1 MLPSRPKAAMMAPP
15 GTPGAATIVMPS
27 MRMKPLNAA
36 GSSGWPDMRRMAIAQ
51 AVIFI
56 VLPERWIVAQRGTV
70 KTAML
75 SRTPFLSACLSVTG
89 MVAADDCVPNA
100 VA

>member
-1 MLPSRPKAAMMAPP
+1 MIAPP

-27 MRMKPLNAA
+27 IIIKPAMCPKEGIPLVII
-36 GSSGWPDMRRMAIAQ
+36 MMAIAQ

-56 VLPERWIVAQRGTV
+56 ILPARWMVAQRGTV
-70 KTAML
+70 KMAMF
-75 SRTPFLSACLSVTG
+75 SRTPFLTVCASVTG
-89 MVAADDCVPNA
+89 MVAAEDCVPKA

>member
-1 MLPSRPKAAMMAPP
+1 
-15 GTPGAATIVMPS
+15 
-27 MRMKPLNAA
+27 
-36 GSSGWPDMRRMAIAQ
+36 MRRMAIAQ

-56 VLPERWIVAQRGTV
+56 VLPARWIVAQSGTV

-75 SRTPFLSACLSVTG
+75 SRTPFRSVCLSVTG
-89 MVAADDCVPNA
+89 MVAADDCVPRA